1 MFDKC
6 IILGLIFVPH
16 AIRSFTLQN
25 PIANNKNVAFTRIV
39 NSKLEMSKEVPPAS
53 KSETSRRAFASST
66 FASIM
71 ITCGSVDNAF
81 AQGYESLP
89 SIQVSEQ
96 IKTMDFSLPS
106 SYDSIKSSKSTTDIL
121 LDIPDEETK
130 TSAAVSAKKKKSVGL
145 PSLDD
150 GSSKKEKKVKT
161 KELTSF
167 NDGSNKKEK
176 KVKTKEL
183 TSLNGGS
190 NKKEKKAKTKE
201 IVKEDPEEKEK
212 VVNQKITIVDL
223 ELPSYGDST
232 KGKEKSVF
240 AF

>member
-6 IILGLIFVPH
+6 IILALIFVPH

-25 PIANNKNVAFTRIV
+25 PIANNKNAAFTRIV

-121 LDIPDEETK
+121 LDVPDEETK
-130 TSAAVSAKKKKSVGL
+130 ASAAASAKKKKSVGL

-161 KELTSF
+161 KE
-167 NDGSNKKEK
+167 
-176 KVKTKEL
+176 V

-212 VVNQKITIVDL
+212 VVNQKITIVDM

>member
-6 IILGLIFVPH
+6 IILALIFVPH

-25 PIANNKNVAFTRIV
+25 PIANNRNAAFTRILS
-39 NSKLEMSKEVPPAS
+39 SKLEMSKEVPPAS

-121 LDIPDEETK
+121 LDVPDEETK
-130 TSAAVSAKKKKSVGL
+130 ASAAVSAKKKKSVGI

-161 KELTSF
+161 KE
-167 NDGSNKKEK
+167 
-176 KVKTKEL
+176 V

-212 VVNQKITIVDL
+212 VVNQKITIVDM

>member
-130 TSAAVSAKKKKSVGL
+130 ASAAVSAKKKKSVGL

-150 GSSKKEKKVKT
+150 GSS
-161 KELTSF
+161 
-167 NDGSNKKEK
+167 KKEK